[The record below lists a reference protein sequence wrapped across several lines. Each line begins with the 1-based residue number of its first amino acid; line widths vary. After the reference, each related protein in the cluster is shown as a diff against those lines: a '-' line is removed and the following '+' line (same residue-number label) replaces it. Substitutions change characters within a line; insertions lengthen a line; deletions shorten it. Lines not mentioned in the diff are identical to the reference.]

1 MWELQVFFLAG
12 KDNRALLIISLA
24 IVGIGNA
31 SASVFMQ
38 ALITETLVYTRK
50 TGGELIPG
58 LGNAGMNAARKFG
71 LGLTMAVFG
80 YIMSA
85 AGFDAGLD
93 AQGIP
98 QPDSVI
104 RAINTGF
111 IWAPIVFYI
120 IIIIVFILFF
130 DMEKRMRDIA

>member
-1 MWELQVFFLAG
+1 
-12 KDNRALLIISLA
+12 
-24 IVGIGNA
+24 
-31 SASVFMQ
+31 
-38 ALITETLVYTRK
+38 
-50 TGGELIPG
+50 
-58 LGNAGMNAARKFG
+58 MNAARKFG
-71 LGLTMAVFG
+71 LGLSMAVFG
-80 YIMSA
+80 YVMSA

-120 IIIIVFILFF
+120 VILIIFLLFF
-130 DMEKRMRDIA
+130 DMEKRMKDVA